1 MSKDSR
7 DFFPPSGSFQPVVPL
22 SEIAETPDAVEITPH
37 APQAKRV
44 AGVVQAGRD
53 GIEEGEGWTPGD
65 EDEETLVPARRRVSA
80 RPLATRAGRR
90 KSRLPSWRFIVPCLA
105 AMLVGGVIADA
116 FWRSVRSP
124 ARVEEAASAA
134 ADAPAAAGAETTDAE
149 APPATGEANPPQPQ
163 TAPQDSAPETSAA
176 PETGR
181 AQRAAD
187 DSKTLNAE
195 ITSATV
201 VTPPARKRIAAEV
214 SAAESRGKQLPSPAR
229 DATDKSAAE
238 NRVARPEPAPRRRAP
253 VARSPV
259 LSSSSRDQSLPVFS
273 PPPSDKSGK
282 KDVIQWP

>member
-22 SEIAETPDAVEITPH
+22 SEIAETPDALEIRPH
-37 APQAKRV
+37 ASQAKLV
-44 AGVVQAGRD
+44 AGGVQTGRD
-53 GIEEGEGWTPGD
+53 GMEDGGGRTTGD
-65 EDEETLVPARRRVSA
+65 EDEETLVPARRRVST
-80 RPLATRAGRR
+80 RPPAERAGRR

-124 ARVEEAASAA
+124 ARVEEAAAVAAEAPTA
-134 ADAPAAAGAETTDAE
+134 ADAETTAAE
-149 APPATGEANPPQPQ
+149 APPATEEANPRQPQ
-163 TAPQDSAPETSAA
+163 TATQDPAPETPAA
-176 PETGR
+176 PEGGLAR
-181 AQRAAD
+181 RAAD
-187 DSKTLNAE
+187 DSKTLDAE

-201 VTPPARKRIAAEV
+201 VTTSARKRAAAEAP
-214 SAAESRGKQLPSPAR
+214 AAESRVRQPSAAR

-238 NRVARPEPAPRRRAP
+238 ARPVRREPAPRRRAP
-253 VARSPV
+253 GTRSPV

-273 PPPSDKSGK
+273 PPPSDKPGK

>member
-22 SEIAETPDAVEITPH
+22 SEIAGTPDELEITPH
-37 APQAKRV
+37 APQAKLV
-44 AGVVQAGRD
+44 AGGVQNGLD
-53 GIEEGEGWTPGD
+53 GTEEGGRPTPGD
-65 EDEETLVPARRRVSA
+65 EDEETLVPARRRIST
-80 RPLATRAGRR
+80 RPLAQRAGRR

-124 ARVEEAASAA
+124 ARVEEAASVAEG
-134 ADAPAAAGAETTDAE
+134 APAAADAETTDAE
-149 APPATGEANPPQPQ
+149 APPATEEANAGQPQ
-163 TAPQDSAPETSAA
+163 TAPQESAPETPAA
-176 PETGR
+176 TEAGLAR
-181 AQRAAD
+181 RAAD

-201 VTPPARKRIAAEV
+201 VTPSARKRIAAEV
-214 SAAESRGKQLPSPAR
+214 PSAESRGRQPSSAR

-238 NRVARPEPAPRRRAP
+238 ARPVRREPAPRRRAP
-253 VARSPV
+253 GTQSPV
-259 LSSSSRDQSLPVFS
+259 LTSTSRDQSLPVFS